1 MPARIRSATSTAR
14 AQVARLDEDL
24 AAAPEDNRRLR
35 EDKLELQKEK
45 DQMRKQRNEALSRA
59 QKAEKLLQEKT
70 AKINHKRK
78 LLKAAENKTRSLKP
92 LSRSSARIRVVRIR
106 TRRSQPPGRDM
117 YISSVRSSNKTEGL
131 NSKP

>member
-45 DQMRKQRNEALSRA
+45 DQMRKQRNEALTRA

-70 AKINHKRK
+70 AKINHQRK
-78 LLKAAENKTRSLKP
+78 LLKAAENKNKELEATVKELRKNPSSENPNQTVPAPGKRHVHFKRKELKQN
-92 LSRSSARIRVVRIR
+92 
-106 TRRSQPPGRDM
+106 RRL
-117 YISSVRSSNKTEGL
+117 EL
-131 NSKP
+131 